1 MKLKEIYPEVLKSFK
16 QLKLENPEQL
26 MQHIS
31 TVKKERAY
39 KNIEVRIAFDV
50 ARQVFPLRTI
60 CEWYDKYDCNDTH
73 FKTIHETDFRKQ
85 IVCKSLKRIRNSK
98 NAIKKRQSTK
108 P

>member
-73 FKTIHETDFRKQ
+73 LKTIFVKA
-85 IVCKSLKRIRNSK
+85 LKESEIAK
-98 NAIKKRQSTK
+98 ML
-108 P
+108 